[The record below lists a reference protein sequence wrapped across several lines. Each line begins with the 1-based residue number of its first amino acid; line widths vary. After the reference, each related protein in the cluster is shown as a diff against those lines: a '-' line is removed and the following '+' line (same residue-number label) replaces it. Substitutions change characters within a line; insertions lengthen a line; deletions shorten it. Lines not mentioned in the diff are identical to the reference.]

1 MIENG
6 CGLPILKE
14 FLFSI
19 GAFKINKLFL
29 LAIVFILFSCSFKK
43 DVHTISNEK
52 YWTND
57 LNEVELV
64 MSYIMKDTK
73 QYRYMTKM
81 NDQEKV
87 NFLNDYFYK
96 LDPDTTTIDNEA
108 LQELNNRALECKA
121 LFSDFDSGILSDR
134 AKIYIVYGPPKEKYK
149 NDINNT
155 NLITWKYE
163 IKGNIKEFNFISDNF
178 GSYKLID

>member
-1 MIENG
+1 M
-6 CGLPILKE
+6 
-14 FLFSI
+14 
-19 GAFKINKLFL
+19 INKLFL

-81 NDQEKV
+81 NDQEMKQTQ
-87 NFLNDYFYK
+87 Y
-96 LDPDTTTIDNEA
+96 
-108 LQELNNRALECKA
+108 CKSQNA
-121 LFSDFDSGILSDR
+121 ET
-134 AKIYIVYGPPKEKYK
+134 AKMQKE
-149 NDINNT
+149 T
-155 NLITWKYE
+155 L
-163 IKGNIKEFNFISDNF
+163 
-178 GSYKLID
+178 